1 MKIKQI
7 LLALGIML
15 MSGISASAQ
24 ESDSANCQKYLSLYY
39 QYLKQGMYRDAMTF
53 WSQAYTY
60 CGAENIETKTLIN
73 GRIGYLKLMDAA
85 EQDQAKRT
93 ELRDTVYW
101 IYELIIQKDSDPE
114 WKAKYGSMLVSED
127 DTRYGKIDTLF
138 QESIH
143 VMKGETSPS
152 HIKQYF
158 KHLLTNHFNKATE
171 ENKEEVRNFII
182 EEYMLLS
189 DYCAAGASAQ
199 RGKGDEDEAKKY
211 DAAQDFL
218 DKYFIQIVNDTKM
231 LTDVIDKKM
240 NSLPQSKEEKS
251 KKVNAYIQLL
261 DKKKAQS
268 TETYGRLMDTLLT
281 LDPTAEAYYKT
292 GYFYQENGNDAKALD
307 YFQKAVDMEG
317 DGANKDKYLY
327 GLCNSQYSNKK
338 YSAAYKTANLVGGE
352 YKGKAYVIAGNSIAA
367 TANGCGETTF
377 ARKANYWL
385 ANDYYKKAAANG
397 VDVST
402 SKFLDNAPTAEECFN
417 EGVTM
422 GSSVSLSCWG
432 ETTIAR

>member
-15 MSGISASAQ
+15 MSGISAQAQ
-24 ESDSANCQKYLSLYY
+24 ETDSANCEKYKSLYF

-53 WSQAYTY
+53 WSMAYNY
-60 CGAENIETKTLIN
+60 CGPENVETKTLIN
-73 GRIGYLKLMDAA
+73 GRIGYLKLMDA
-85 EQDQAKRT
+85 EQDNAKKA

-101 IYELIIQKDSDPE
+101 IYERIIAKDSDPE

-138 QESIH
+138 WESLH
-143 VMKGETSPS
+143 VMKGESSPS

-158 KHLLTNHFNKATE
+158 KHLLTNRFNKATE

-182 EEYMLLS
+182 EEYMVLS
-189 DYCAAGASAQ
+189 DYCAEGAAAQ
-199 RGKGDEDEAKKY
+199 RAKGDEEEAKKY
-211 DAAQDFL
+211 DGAQDFL

-240 NSLPQSKEEKS
+240 NSLPQSKDEKA
-251 KKVNAYIQLL
+251 KKVNAYLQLL
-261 DKKKAQS
+261 DKKKAQT

-281 LDPTAEAYYKT
+281 LEPTAEAYYKT
-292 GYFYQENGNDAKALD
+292 GYYYQENGNDSKALD
-307 YFQKAVDMEG
+307 YFQKAVEMEG

-327 GLCNSQYSNKK
+327 ALANSQYSNKK
-338 YSAAYKTANLVGGE
+338 YSAAYKTANTVGGD
-352 YKGKAYVIAGNSIAA
+352 YRGKAMIIAGNSIAA
-367 TANGCGETTF
+367 TANSCGETTF

-385 ANDYYKKAAANG
+385 ANDYYKKAAALGEN
-397 VDVST
+397 VSS
-402 SKFLDNAPTAEECFN
+402 SKFLDNAPSSEECFN

-432 ETTIAR
+432 ESTIAR